1 MGLIGGIAKKELG
14 ESDLKNSKEIEKRLG
29 ETTIGKVTVKRSFKE
44 ILMFYTV
51 PLVSIFLF
59 LAIVGV
65 FIIPQINGIYS
76 NFNKVESLKKK
87 KDAEKPNLTA
97 LIKLRDNDQQTQD
110 DLAIVDKI
118 VPSEK
123 TKIVTLQKFIQDTV
137 EKYGLT
143 LKSYSIGEQLRPVS
157 VESGFTSGTKSS
169 ANLTDL
175 ESGKPVKKT
184 EDSLR
189 VAPTSVKLEGKF
201 SDIQKFFDEFYLLN
215 NLFIVDSLNMKA
227 AQSIAPADLPTS
239 EVKWNLDVTF
249 AKYVFSED
257 FLTNEE
263 VFNQLPAS
271 ATPDQTTLDYIK
283 KRFKDI

>member
-14 ESDLKNSKEIEKRLG
+14 DSDLKNSKEIEKSLG
-29 ETTIGKVTVKRSFKE
+29 EATTGKVTVRRSFKE
-44 ILMFYTV
+44 ILVFYTV
-51 PLVSIFLF
+51 PLISIFLF
-59 LAIVGV
+59 LGIVGF
-65 FIIPQINGIYS
+65 FILPLVNGIYT
-76 NFNKVESLKKK
+76 NFNKVEDLKKK
-87 KDAEKPNLTA
+87 KVAETPTLTS
-97 LIKLRDNDQQTQD
+97 LVKLRDNDQQTQD
-110 DLAIVDKI
+110 DLAVVDKI

-143 LKSYSIGEQLRPVS
+143 LKSYTIGEQLRPISVS
-157 VESGFTSGTKSS
+157 TDSSS
-169 ANLTDL
+169 AVRPSAASETDT
-175 ESGKPVKKT
+175 SKPVKKT

-189 VAPTSVKLEGKF
+189 VAPTTVKIEGKF
-201 SDIQKFFDEFYLLN
+201 SDIQKFFNEFYLLN
-215 NLFIVDSLNMKA
+215 SLFIVDSLNMKA
-227 AQSIAPADLPTS
+227 SQSIAPADLPTS

-263 VFNQLPAS
+263 SFNQLPAS

>member
-14 ESDLKNSKEIEKRLG
+14 ESDLKNSKEIEKSLG
-29 ETTIGKVTVKRSFKE
+29 EATTNKVTVRRTFKE
-44 ILMFYTV
+44 LVVFYTV
-51 PLVSIFLF
+51 PLVSIILF
-59 LAIVGV
+59 LGIVGFFV
-65 FIIPQINGIYS
+65 VPTINGIYT
-76 NFNKVESLKKK
+76 NFNKVEDLKKK
-87 KDAEKPNLTA
+87 KDADKPSLTS

-110 DLAIVDKI
+110 DLAVVDKI

-143 LKSYSIGEQLRPVS
+143 LKSYTIGEQLRPISVGAGSTPVS
-157 VESGFTSGTKSS
+157 NQVIGSSGDST
-169 ANLTDL
+169 
-175 ESGKPVKKT
+175 KPVKKT

-189 VAPTSVKLEGKF
+189 VAPTTVKIEGKF
-201 SDIQKFFDEFYLLN
+201 SDIQKFFNEFYLLN
-215 NLFIVDSLNMKA
+215 SLFIVDSLNMKA
-227 AQSIAPADLPTS
+227 AQSIAPENLSTS
-239 EVKWNLDVTF
+239 DVKWNLDVTF

-271 ATPDQTTLDYIK
+271 ATPDETTLDYIK

>member
-14 ESDLKNSKEIEKRLG
+14 ESDLKNSKTIEKSLG
-29 ETTIGKVTVKRSFKE
+29 EATTGKVTVKRSFKE
-44 ILMFYTV
+44 ILTFYTV
-51 PLVSIFLF
+51 PLISILLF
-59 LAIVGV
+59 LGLVGFVIV
-65 FIIPQINGIYS
+65 PQINQIYA
-76 NFNKVESLKKK
+76 NFNKVEDLKKK

-110 DLAIVDKI
+110 DLAVVDKI

-157 VESGFTSGTKSS
+157 VGPDGSS
-169 ANLTDL
+169 SIRPISVSDGDN
-175 ESGKPVKKT
+175 SKPIKKT

-189 VAPTSVKLEGKF
+189 VAPTTVKIEGKF

-227 AQSIAPADLPTS
+227 SQSIAPADLPTS

-271 ATPDQTTLDYIK
+271 ATPDETTLNYIK

>member
-14 ESDLKNSKEIEKRLG
+14 DSDLKNSKSIEKSLG
-29 ETTIGKVTVKRSFKE
+29 ESTTGKVTVRKSFKE
-44 ILMFYTV
+44 IIVFYTV
-51 PLVSIFLF
+51 PLISIFLF
-59 LAIVGV
+59 LGLVGF

-76 NFNKVESLKKK
+76 NFNKVEDLKKK

-110 DLAIVDKI
+110 DLAVVDKI

-157 VESGFTSGTKSS
+157 VGSTSSPTPRSTAS
-169 ANLTDL
+169 INDL

-189 VAPTSVKLEGKF
+189 VAPTTVKLEGKF

-215 NLFIVDSLNMKA
+215 SLFIVDSLNMKA
-227 AQSIAPADLPTS
+227 SQSIAPADLPTS
-239 EVKWNLDVTF
+239 EVKWSLDVTF

-257 FLTNEE
+257 FLTNED
-263 VFNQLPAS
+263 VFNQLPSS
-271 ATPDQTTLDYIK
+271 ATPDQKTLDYIK

>member
-14 ESDLKNSKEIEKRLG
+14 DSDLKNSKSIEKSLG
-29 ETTIGKVTVKRSFKE
+29 ESTLGKVTVRRSFKE
-44 ILMFYTV
+44 IIIFYTV
-51 PLVSIFLF
+51 PLISIFLF
-59 LAIVGV
+59 LVIVGV
-65 FIIPQINGIYS
+65 FIIPLISGIYT
-76 NFNKVESLKKK
+76 NFNKVEELKKK
-87 KDAEKPNLTA
+87 KLAETPTLTS
-97 LIKLRDNDQQTQD
+97 LVKLRDNDQQTQD
-110 DLAIVDKI
+110 DLAVVDKI

-157 VESGFTSGTKSS
+157 VGDSSSGTRPVTGSD
-169 ANLTDL
+169 TD
-175 ESGKPVKKT
+175 STKPVKKT

-189 VAPTSVKLEGKF
+189 VAPTTVKIEGKF
-201 SDIQKFFDEFYLLN
+201 SDIQKFFNEFYLLN

-227 AQSIAPADLPTS
+227 SQSIAPENLNTS
-239 EVKWNLDVTF
+239 DVKWNLDVTF

-257 FLTNEE
+257 FLTNED

-271 ATPDQTTLDYIK
+271 ASPDQPTLDYIK

>member
-14 ESDLKNSKEIEKRLG
+14 ESDLKNSKEIEKSLG
-29 ETTIGKVTVKRSFKE
+29 EATTGKVTVKKSFKE
-44 ILMFYTV
+44 ILVFYTV
-51 PLVSIFLF
+51 PIVSILLF
-59 LAIVGV
+59 LAIVGFFV
-65 FIIPQINGIYS
+65 VPTVNGIYS

-87 KDAEKPNLTA
+87 KDADKPTLTS
-97 LIKLRDNDQQTQD
+97 LVKLRDNDQQTQD
-110 DLAIVDKI
+110 DLAVVDKI

-143 LKSYSIGEQLRPVS
+143 LKSYTIGEQLRPVS
-157 VESGFTSGTKSS
+157 VGSDSSSGVRPSAASEASS
-169 ANLTDL
+169 
-175 ESGKPVKKT
+175 SKPVKKT

-189 VAPTSVKLEGKF
+189 VVPTTVKIEGKF
-201 SDIQKFFDEFYLLN
+201 SDIQKFFNEFYLLN
-215 NLFIVDSLNMKA
+215 SLFIVDSLNMKA
-227 AQSIAPADLPTS
+227 SQSIAPADLPTS

-257 FLTNEE
+257 FLTDED

>member
-14 ESDLKNSKEIEKRLG
+14 DSDLKNSKEIEKSLS
-29 ETTIGKVTVKRSFKE
+29 EVTPNKITVKRSFKE
-44 ILMFYTV
+44 ILAYYTL
-51 PLVSIFLF
+51 PIVSVVLF
-59 LAIVGV
+59 LAIIGF
-65 FIIPQINGIYS
+65 FIVPTINGIYA
-76 NFNKVESLKKK
+76 NFNKVEDLRKK
-87 KDAEKPNLTA
+87 KDAEKPTLTS
-97 LIKLRDNDQQTQD
+97 LVKLRDNDQQTQD
-110 DLAIVDKI
+110 DLAVVDKI

-143 LKSYSIGEQLRPVS
+143 LKSYTIGEQLRPVS
-157 VESGFTSGTKSS
+157 VGSDISSSVRPSS
-169 ANLTDL
+169 ASDL
-175 ESGKPVKKT
+175 DTSKPVKKT

-189 VAPTSVKLEGKF
+189 VAPTTVKIEGKF
-201 SDIQKFFDEFYLLN
+201 SDIQKFFNEFYLLN
-215 NLFIVDSLNMKA
+215 SLFIVDSLNMKA
-227 AQSIAPADLPTS
+227 SQSIAPADLSTS

-257 FLTNEE
+257 FLTNED